1 MYKLHKLYMYIVKF
15 GSSGFEA
22 RSTQIGKLCKL
33 WHRVSNLFI
42 VYGNVRKYIN
52 EFLNPGLQSIHVI
65 HNSYI
70 TYNTYFVTFVITGV
84 STFVIPGVNSIYEL
98 ISYNKFTCI
107 FSNLL
112 HSLLIS
118 IQ

>member
-1 MYKLHKLYMYIVKF
+1 MDIVKF
-15 GSSGFEA
+15 GSLGFEA
-22 RSTQIGKLCKL
+22 RSTQIGKLWSF
-33 WHRVSNLFI
+33 WHRVSNSFI
-42 VYGNVRKYIN
+42 VYGNVRKYIK

-65 HNSYI
+65 QNSYI